1 MRLPPLPG
9 PTIAQSAGRSAAN
22 TAVDVTVEKTSK
34 TLAKVSFNV
43 EAQEF
48 RKEYENG
55 LRQVG
60 GNTRMKGFRPG
71 KVPLKV
77 LEKAHG
83 ENVRRQV
90 REFFLQRAYQQA
102 VQDEKLRPI
111 SHPRIELEKLDS
123 SEIGEFALDFEIP
136 LRPEIELGDYSAMK
150 IDSELEPVVE
160 GEVESAIRELRRQQS
175 TPEPAGE
182 EGIDEDGVVMCT
194 VTFLHGEN
202 VQLERENLRL
212 SPATPP
218 PGVEPEAFKQALVGT
233 KDGDVVELKMLLPET
248 LDDEAARGQEGV
260 CRLTIAEA
268 YRMVPP
274 SDEDILK
281 LVDVENLEQLNE
293 KVRERLQESKQTR
306 ERNRIETALLERLV
320 QETEIE
326 LPETLLD
333 EQTDARLKQ
342 LHDRMTEQGV
352 EHDEIHKAMDEQRPT
367 AREDASRGLKA
378 LLIVETLAEKEELL
392 VTREEMDAE
401 FASIAERNQSTV
413 EEVREYY
420 GRNNLGQQMA
430 IEILERK
437 VRTFLREKAEVREPS

>member
-1 MRLPPLPG
+1 M
-9 PTIAQSAGRSAAN
+9 
-22 TAVDVTVEKTSK
+22 DVTVEKTSK

-60 GNTRMKGFRPG
+60 GNTRLKGFRPG

-77 LEKAHG
+77 LEKTHG
-83 ENVRRQV
+83 VDVRKQV

-102 VQDEKLRPI
+102 VEEEKLRPI
-111 SHPRIELEKLDS
+111 SHPRIDLEKLNEE
-123 SEIGEFALDFEIP
+123 EIGGFTLDFEIP
-136 LRPEIELGDYSAMK
+136 LRPEIELPEYLGMK
-150 IDSELEPVVE
+150 IDSELEPVVD
-160 GEVESAIRELRRQQS
+160 GEIESALDELRRQQS

-182 EGIDEDGVVMCT
+182 EGIDENGVVMCT

-218 PGVEPEAFKQALVGT
+218 PGVEPEAFKDALTGS
-233 KDGDVVELKMLLPET
+233 KEGDVVELSMQLPET
-248 LDDEAARGQEGV
+248 LDDEEARGQEGI
-260 CRLTIAEA
+260 CRMTVAEA
-268 YRMVPP
+268 YKMVPP
-274 SDEDILK
+274 SEEDIMK
-281 LVDVENLEQLNE
+281 LVEVESADELHA
-293 KVRERLQESKQTR
+293 KVRERLQESKGVR
-306 ERNRIETALLERLV
+306 EQNRIEGALLDKLV
-320 QETEIE
+320 ETTDIE
-326 LPETLLD
+326 LPDTLLD
-333 EQTDARLKQ
+333 EQTEARLKQ
-342 LHDRMTEQGV
+342 LHDQMAEQKMD
-352 EHDEIHKAMDEQRPT
+352 HDEIHKAMDEQRET
-367 AREDASRGLKA
+367 ARTDAARGLKA
-378 LLIVETLAEKEELL
+378 LLLVETLAEKEELL

-401 FASIAERNQSTV
+401 FVSIAERNQSTV

-437 VRTFLREKAEVREPS
+437 VRTFLREKAEIIEPS